1 MSNSTS
7 PADLPTQGGFVG
19 QAWQLTGGSAFN
31 NVSFLIQRIL
41 AGKAFA
47 ALVQVKSITAGN
59 GALALAGSVDV
70 QPMVDQIDGLG
81 NQMPHGTI
89 YSLPYFRA
97 QGGVSGIICDPA
109 VGDIG
114 VAIFADRDI
123 SKVKA
128 TRAIAGPGSRRQ
140 NDWADGL
147 YIGGFLNAVPT
158 QYVRFHELGIDIVT
172 TGTLMINAGTIA
184 STGTL
189 LNNGLHVGSTHVH
202 GGVQSGGSNTGTP
215 VT

>member
-1 MSNSTS
+1 MSDSTAQ
-7 PADLPTQGGFVG
+7 ADLPTQGGYIG
-19 QAWQLTGGSAFN
+19 QEWQRTGGSALN
-31 NVSFLIQRIL
+31 AVAFLTRQIL
-41 AGKAFA
+41 AGKAFV
-47 ALVQVKSITAGN
+47 ALVEVKSVTAGG
-59 GALALAGSVDV
+59 GAVALAGTVNV

-81 NQMPHGTI
+81 NQVPHGTI
-89 YSLPYFRA
+89 FALPYFRL

-114 VAIFADRDI
+114 VAVFADRDI

-128 TRAIAGPGSRRQ
+128 TRAVAGPGSRRQ

-147 YIGGFLNAVPT
+147 YLGGFLNSPPS
-158 QYVRFHELGIDIVT
+158 QYVRFHGGGIDIVT
-172 TGTLMINAGTIA
+172 TGTVSINAGTIA

-202 GGVQSGGSNTGTP
+202 GGVQSGIANTGTP
-215 VT
+215 AV